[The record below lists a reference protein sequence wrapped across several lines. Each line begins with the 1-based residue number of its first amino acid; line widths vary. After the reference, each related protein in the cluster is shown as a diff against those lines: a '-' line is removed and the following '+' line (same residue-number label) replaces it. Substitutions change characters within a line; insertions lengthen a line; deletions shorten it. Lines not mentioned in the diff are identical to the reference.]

1 LQHVRIRTEMTYQ
14 KSEIGGD
21 TMRPLEGMRILA
33 VEQYGAGPFATLHLA
48 DLGAEVIKI
57 EDPGTK
63 GDVSRSVIPYAENN
77 DSLFFQSLN
86 RNKKSI
92 TLNLKSEK
100 DKKIFHELVKKSDAV
115 FNNLRGDVPEKLQ
128 INYNHLKKVNPKIV
142 TCSLSGFGT
151 WGSMTKEPAYDYLLQ
166 AANGHMSLT
175 GEPGGPPS
183 KYGLSI
189 IDFSTGMMAALGLM
203 VGIYQAKQH
212 GVGSEIDVSLFDT
225 SLSVLNYLA
234 IWHLNKGYEPERTAN
249 SAHPTLVPSQQ
260 FPTKDGNMIIMC
272 NKEKF
277 FTQLCEGLEAPQL
290 AKNDKFKDFQSR
302 FDNKAEL
309 IEKLTTL
316 FKKHTTAYWL
326 EKLKGKVPVAPVNSV
341 PEALQQPLVK
351 EREMIVEVETPI
363 FGNIKMLGTPIK
375 VRNYTPTYTSGPALG
390 EHNDEILGNLLSASK
405 IQ

>member
-1 LQHVRIRTEMTYQ
+1 M
-14 KSEIGGD
+14 G
-21 TMRPLEGMRILA
+21 PLEGMKILA
-33 VEQYGAGPFATLHLA
+33 IEQYGAGPFATMHLA

-57 EDPGTK
+57 EDPGSN
-63 GDVSRSVIPYAENN
+63 GDVSRAVIPYAQDN

-92 TLNLKSEK
+92 TLDLKSER
-100 DKKIFHELVKKSDAV
+100 DRRVFNELVKKSDAV

-128 INYNHLKKVNPKIV
+128 INYSHLKEVNPQIV
-142 TCSLSGFGT
+142 TCSLSGFGN
-151 WGSMTKEPAYDYLLQ
+151 WGSMNKEPAYDYLLQ

-212 GVGSEIDVSLFDT
+212 GIGSEIDVSLFDT

-249 SAHPTLVPSQQ
+249 SAHPTLVPSQL
-260 FPTKDGNMIIMC
+260 FKTKNGHMIVMC

-277 FTQLCEGLEAPQL
+277 FKELCIGLDVPHLSENE
-290 AKNDKFKDFQSR
+290 KYKDFQAR
-302 FDNKAEL
+302 FNNKTEL
-309 IEKLTTL
+309 VDELSQI
-316 FKKHTTAYWL
+316 FKEQTTAYWQ
-326 EKLKGKVPVAPVNSV
+326 EELKGKVPVAAVNSV
-341 PEALQQPLVK
+341 SEALQQPLVT
-351 EREMIVEVETPI
+351 ERDMIVEVETPV

-375 VRNYTPTYTSGPALG
+375 VKNYKPTYKRGPSLG
-390 EHNDEILGNLLSASK
+390 EHNEEIIGDLYVSSESNK
-405 IQ
+405 